1 MSISQKRLE
10 EVMNISTGGV
20 HHLALT
26 VTDTARS
33 REFYTKY
40 LGFNHIMDLGSKVIM
55 GNGAL
60 ILAVNPPPDPNQALA
75 NDHFTEHRVGL
86 DHLSFSVAS
95 RDDLEAAVRLFDENG
110 IPHGSINDLGEYG
123 LPIYVLAF
131 RDPDN
136 IQLEL
141 TAPKS

>member
-1 MSISQKRLE
+1 MAIA
-10 EVMNISTGGV
+10 TGSV

-33 REFYTKY
+33 RAFYTKY
-40 LGFNHIMDLGSKVIM
+40 LGFNHLMDLGPKVIM
-55 GNGAL
+55 SNGSVV
-60 ILAVNPPPDPNQALA
+60 LAVNPPPDPDQALT
-75 NDHFTEHRVGL
+75 DDEFTEHRIGL
-86 DHLSFSVAS
+86 DHLSFSVDS
-95 RDDLEAAVRLFDENG
+95 RDDLEAAVELFDQDG
-110 IPHGSINDLGEYG
+110 ISHGSINDLGEYG

-141 TAPKS
+141 TAAKA

>member
-1 MSISQKRLE
+1 MP
-10 EVMNISTGGV
+10 VSTGGV

-26 VTDTARS
+26 VNDAVKS
-33 REFYTKY
+33 KDFYINN
-40 LGFNHIMDLGSKVIM
+40 LGFQHVMDLGPKVIL
-55 GNGAL
+55 GNGTIVLAL
-60 ILAVNPPPDPNQALA
+60 NPPPDPGQALP
-75 NDHFTEHRVGL
+75 NDAFTEHRVGL

-95 RDDLEAAVRLFDENG
+95 HADLEAAVKLFDENG
-110 IPHGSINDLGEYG
+110 IPHGTINDLGEYG

-141 TAPKS
+141 TAPKA

>member
-1 MSISQKRLE
+1 MAISI
-10 EVMNISTGGV
+10 NGV

-40 LGFNHIMDLGSKVIM
+40 LGFSHIMDLGPKVIL
-55 GNGAL
+55 GNGSL
-60 ILAVNPPPDPNQALA
+60 ILALNPPPDASQAIPN
-75 NDHFTEHRVGL
+75 DTFSEHRMGL
-86 DHLSFSVAS
+86 DHLSFGTSS
-95 RDDLEAAVRLFDENG
+95 RSDLEAAVALFDQDG
-110 IPHGSINDLGEYG
+110 ISHGTINDLGEYG

-141 TAPKS
+141 TAPKA

>member
-1 MSISQKRLE
+1 MILVNIMTISI
-10 EVMNISTGGV
+10 NGV

-26 VTDTARS
+26 VTNTARS

-40 LGFNHIMDLGSKVIM
+40 LGFSHLMDLGPKVIL
-55 GNGAL
+55 GNGSL
-60 ILAVNPPPDPNQALA
+60 ILAINPPPDASQALPDDA
-75 NDHFTEHRVGL
+75 FTEHRVGL
-86 DHLSFSVAS
+86 DHLSFGTGS
-95 RDDLEAAVRLFDENG
+95 RSDLEAAEALFDQDG
-110 IPHGSINDLGEYG
+110 ISHGTINDLGEYG

-141 TAPKS
+141 TAPKA

>member
-1 MSISQKRLE
+1 MRTPTNKENSMSIATSG
-10 EVMNISTGGV
+10 I

-26 VTDTARS
+26 VKDTARS

-40 LGFNHIMDLGSKVIM
+40 LGFNHLMDLGAKVIL
-55 GNGAL
+55 GNGSI
-60 ILAVNPPPDPNQALA
+60 ILAMNPPPDPKQAIP
-75 NDHFTEHRVGL
+75 NDVFTEHRLGL
-86 DHLSFSVAS
+86 DHLSFSVGS
-95 RDDLEAAVRLFDENG
+95 RADLDAAVKLFDENG
-110 IPHGSINDLGEYG
+110 ISHGTINDLGEYG

-141 TAPKS
+141 TAPKA